1 MTTYNPI
8 DQNPATVLVVDDH
21 SAARNAVCEILT
33 DAGYD
38 VTSCANG
45 TEAIKRVGKQS
56 FDVIVTDLMMPGMTG
71 LDMIKRLRETGCDS
85 QMIMVTAHAT
95 VETAVQAMRH
105 GAYDYL
111 EKPFDAQRLESVVA
125 RALEQAPR
133 SSMPAANAE
142 KGSLLGESTVMQ
154 TLRQQIAQIAPTD
167 ETVLICGESGTG
179 KEVVANQV
187 HLNSNRRDQAMV
199 CLNCPSLSPTL
210 MESELFGHEKGAFT
224 NADSPREGRFELA
237 DGGTIFLDE
246 VTEIELAM
254 QAKLLRVIQ
263 EKSYERVGSSLTRK
277 TDVRVIASSNRN
289 LLDVVDK
296 GEFRADLY
304 YRLAVIPIQ
313 VPPLR
318 NRGTDVL
325 LLANHFLSTTAKR
338 NHKETMQLNP
348 SSQELLLSYRWPG
361 NVRELESVMTR
372 VSVLS
377 NAQTLD
383 ADDLRPWLIE
393 QEIDPS
399 RPLCT
404 S

>member
-1 MTTYNPI
+1 MTNQFNNI
-8 DQNPATVLVVDDH
+8 DCSGKILVVDDH
-21 SAARNAVCEILT
+21 LAARRAVSEILS

-38 VTSCANG
+38 VDSCSGG
-45 TEAIKRVGKQS
+45 TEALKRIKADS

-71 LDMIKRLRETGCDS
+71 LEMIQRIRESGCDS
-85 QMIMVTAHAT
+85 QVVMVTAHAT

-111 EKPFDAQRLESVVA
+111 EKPFDAPRLESVIA
-125 RALEQAPR
+125 RAIEQVPR
-133 SSMPAANAE
+133 SSMPNRCDDRFA
-142 KGSLLGESTVMQ
+142 LLGESPAMQ
-154 TLRQQIAQIAPTD
+154 TLRQQIAQTAPTD

-179 KEVVANQV
+179 KELVARQV
-187 HLNSNRRDQAMV
+187 HLGSQRCDSAMV

-263 EKSYERVGSSLTRK
+263 EKSYERVGSSMTRT
-277 TDVRVIASSNRN
+277 TDVRVLASSNRN
-289 LLDVVDK
+289 LHEAVDS

-325 LLANHFLSTTAKR
+325 LLARHFLDSTAKR
-338 NHKETMQLNP
+338 NQKDPLALSSN
-348 SSQELLLSYRWPG
+348 SQELLLGYRWPG

-377 NAQTLD
+377 NKQTLD
-383 ADDLRPWLIE
+383 ADDLA
-393 QEIDPS
+393 
-399 RPLCT
+399 PLAD
-404 S
+404 

>member
-1 MTTYNPI
+1 
-8 DQNPATVLVVDDH
+8 
-21 SAARNAVCEILT
+21 
-33 DAGYD
+33 
-38 VTSCANG
+38 
-45 TEAIKRVGKQS
+45 
-56 FDVIVTDLMMPGMTG
+56 
-71 LDMIKRLRETGCDS
+71 
-85 QMIMVTAHAT
+85 
-95 VETAVQAMRH
+95 
-105 GAYDYL
+105 
-111 EKPFDAQRLESVVA
+111 
-125 RALEQAPR
+125 
-133 SSMPAANAE
+133 
-142 KGSLLGESTVMQ
+142 
-154 TLRQQIAQIAPTD
+154 
-167 ETVLICGESGTG
+167 
-179 KEVVANQV
+179 
-187 HLNSNRRDQAMV
+187 
-199 CLNCPSLSPTL
+199 

-263 EKSYERVGSSLTRK
+263 EKSYERVGSSLTRN

-348 SSQELLLSYRWPG
+348 RAEELLLSYRWPG

-393 QEIDPS
+393 QEIDPT
-399 RPLCT
+399 RPNAQVDPVEVGT
-404 S
+404 SLREMERKLIEATLEQYNGHREKTAEVLGIGVRTLTTRLRSYGYAPREKSYLKRSFEKVA